1 MAAAA
6 CVVCM
11 PCGAVQRQVERRLQ
25 LPAFLL
31 GMRRAL
37 PCRRNTW
44 LAALC
49 CRIEET
55 VKVVQERL
63 PSSQILL
70 LGLLPAGIWGLPGQ
84 ANYRWPSPYKR
95 AVATVNTQLRCGWGQ

>member
-1 MAAAA
+1 M
-6 CVVCM
+6 
-11 PCGAVQRQVERRLQ
+11 
-25 LPAFLL
+25 
-31 GMRRAL
+31 
-37 PCRRNTW
+37 
-44 LAALC
+44 
-49 CRIEET
+49 
-55 VKVVQERL
+55 VQERL